1 VPGAAGL
8 QHALADP
15 HPYAYAHAETVE
27 FADALA
33 FPVPLWLVDLPGGQ
47 HEPEQPLERDPGVA
61 LADRQ
66 RLAVG
71 GGLVLG
77 SEFPLRGDLLPG
89 RVLSPGDRLTVP
101 GRVRF
106 PVVIAGLRLGDGLR
120 FARRPYSREPEAE
133 RERKQQHERQPGFH
147 QHG

>member
-1 VPGAAGL
+1 MPGAAGL

-33 FPVPLWLVDLPGGQ
+33 FPVPVPLWLVDLPDGQ
-47 HEPEQPLERDPGVA
+47 HEPEQRLERDPGVA

-77 SEFPLRGDLLPG
+77 GEFPL
-89 RVLSPGDRLTVP
+89 SDRLTVS